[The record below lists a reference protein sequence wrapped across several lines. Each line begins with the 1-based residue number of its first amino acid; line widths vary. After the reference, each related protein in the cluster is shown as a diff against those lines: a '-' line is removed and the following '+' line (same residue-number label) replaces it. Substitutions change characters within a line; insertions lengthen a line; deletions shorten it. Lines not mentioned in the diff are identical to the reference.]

1 MLQYCLALV
10 MTNGRFYATI
20 CPMNRRQL
28 AFVIVINALISLA
41 VALSVAWVIDARR
54 PDPEELA
61 IRYTPPAA
69 SVVAAPAPV
78 EEAPATLPAE
88 AQGAEPEPTAT
99 TPQAAPGAD
108 QSASVEEEVY
118 IVQAGDSLGAIA
130 GRFGVS
136 VAALVEANNLANP
149 DYVFSGQRLVIP
161 VPGGANP
168 AEPAATPTPTIAA
181 GQGLRIGAIETP
193 GNLLSEAALIV
204 NDSNLALNLQG
215 WRLEREGGP
224 VYTFGSTSI
233 FPGSRIWVH
242 TRSGDDTSVALY
254 WDQQGAVWQSGV
266 TARLVNPQGEAIAT
280 YQIP

>member
-1 MLQYCLALV
+1 
-10 MTNGRFYATI
+10 MTNRRLCVI
-20 CPMNRRQL
+20 IRPMNRRQL
-28 AFVIVINALISLA
+28 AFVILINALVSVAI
-41 VALSVAWVIDARR
+41 ALSVAWIIDARR

-61 IRYTPPAA
+61 IRYTPPP
-69 SVVAAPAPV
+69 SGVVAGPAPV
-78 EEAPATLPAE
+78 AEEPAASPPEDAV
-88 AQGAEPEPTAT
+88 AGPEPTPTAE
-99 TPQAAPGAD
+99 PAPAVENP
-108 QSASVEEEVY
+108 SAGGEEEVY

-136 VAALVEANNLANP
+136 MAALVEANNLANP
-149 DYVFSGQRLVIP
+149 DFLFSGQRLVIP

-254 WDQQGAVWQSGV
+254 WDQPGAVWQSGV